1 MRDPSA
7 TPDLLAPPALVAEE
21 RAFNGKLFQVDV
33 QEVRLPNGNLARR
46 EIVRHRGA
54 VAMVVVDGD
63 GNLLLVRQYRAAAGQ
78 VLLEIPA
85 GTREA
90 GEDAVA
96 CAHREVQEE
105 TGYAAG
111 RIESL
116 GGFFSAPGFCTE
128 YLHCFLCTDLQESRL
143 PGDEDEAIELVR
155 LSPAAAWVA
164 AARGEIQDA
173 KTLAGLGLYQ
183 AQHAQ
188 G

>member
-7 TPDLLAPPALVAEE
+7 TPDIHTPPTLLAEE

-54 VAMVVVDGD
+54 VALVVVDSD
-63 GNLLLVRQYRAAAGQ
+63 GHLLLVRQYRAAAGQ

-90 GEDAVA
+90 GEDAAA
-96 CAHREVQEE
+96 CARREVQEE
-105 TGYAAG
+105 TGYAAD

-128 YLHCFLCTDLQESRL
+128 YLYCFLCTDLRESRL

-155 LSPAAAWVA
+155 LSPAAAWAA